1 MTKPWFE
8 ELGFRI
14 NLDIQYIDKPF
25 ITSFIIRLAPRY
37 NGEYKELAITIF
49 PRTGKVSIEHFNKGE
64 LTVAQT
70 HVKYNN
76 IPKLTTLSLDHIDI
90 PDYLKRVL
98 KTITNNTVIYDNL
111 NEAKTTIKNTLGLD
125 QTPFKITHKIEVQGA
140 IWDENK
146 YGNDLGKIDINE
158 YIDIDDVTEYQVSQN
173 WFIVQKDQ
181 DGELITIEREQ
192 GKETYNPFDQEI
204 LDNILPTKEDF
215 ENLVKF
221 AESVIREGIIEFPAE

>member
-1 MTKPWFE
+1 MTKPWFK

-14 NLDIQYIDKPF
+14 NLDIQYTNKPF
-25 ITSFIIRLAPRY
+25 ITSFIVRLAPRY
-37 NGEYKELAITIF
+37 NNQYQEIAIIIF
-49 PRTGKVSIEHFNKGE
+49 PRTGKISVEHFNKGE
-64 LTVAQT
+64 LTVAQKL
-70 HVKYNN
+70 VKYNN
-76 IPKLTTLSLDHIDI
+76 IPKLTTLSLDHMDI

-98 KTITNNTVIYDNL
+98 KTITNNTVIYYNM
-111 NEAKTTIKNTLGLD
+111 NEARTAIKNTLGLD

-181 DGELITIEREQ
+181 DGELIAIEREQ
-192 GKETYNPFDQEI
+192 GKEDYNPFDQEI

-221 AESVIREGIIEFPAE
+221 AESVIREGIIEFPVE